1 MPPTVLGLKI
11 SMLGEKVRDLHLDGL
26 AQKGARPIAQDL
38 GEPVGEG
45 SWLNQLDDVIVRHG
59 VSLHSFAGEVA
70 GLNHRH
76 DTPPYPFTPSP
87 TSRHGSASRAG
98 NHCGAIG

>member
-59 VSLHSFAGEVA
+59 VSLLRWRSGWLESPPRYAALPLHAVTNFAPW
-70 GLNHRH
+70 LRQ
-76 DTPPYPFTPSP
+76 
-87 TSRHGSASRAG
+87 
-98 NHCGAIG
+98 